1 MEIADNL
8 VISIIFSDSQII
20 LELFLNKLFGA
31 FMDFNYL
38 FLLSQYLFRNNS
50 ITYDLQKVYGSEK
63 RLNFINQFYLVE
75 NIEF

>member
-50 ITYDLQKVYGSEK
+50 ITYDLQKVYGSEF
-63 RLNFINQFYLVE
+63 LHTIVVSFLMFPVV
-75 NIEF
+75 F